1 MNKNKYQSNYMY
13 MQNYINKEKS
23 NIIKHAHKKKYE
35 IHKNYF
41 DYNFSLNYITL
52 FYFSRFASPVLTR
65 LYI

>member
-1 MNKNKYQSNYMY
+1 

-41 DYNFSLNYITL
+41 DYNFSLNYIPL
-52 FYFSRFASPVLTR
+52 QYVIFQGLHHQCSHDSIYKQIIISQF
-65 LYI
+65 